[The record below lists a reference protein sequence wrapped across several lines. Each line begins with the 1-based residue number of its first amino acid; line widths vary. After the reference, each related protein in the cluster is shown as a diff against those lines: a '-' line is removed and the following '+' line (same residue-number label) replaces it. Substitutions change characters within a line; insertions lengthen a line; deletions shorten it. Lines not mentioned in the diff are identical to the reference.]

1 MIDGVDVSQ
10 VVEQLKEAGDPVD
23 PNTLV
28 LWVLRESYLQTEEDL
43 RQYAEKVKYY
53 NSLKQAERTAQ
64 LRDLLCALG
73 TDLNSLCEL
82 RELDRLALQLIV
94 DRLSKLMPV
103 LAASL
108 SDGS

>member
-53 NSLKQAERTAQ
+53 NSLKQERTAQ

-73 TDLNSLCEL
+73 TDINTC
-82 RELDRLALQLIV
+82 
-94 DRLSKLMPV
+94 
-103 LAASL
+103 ASCA
-108 SDGS
+108 SSTGWPFS